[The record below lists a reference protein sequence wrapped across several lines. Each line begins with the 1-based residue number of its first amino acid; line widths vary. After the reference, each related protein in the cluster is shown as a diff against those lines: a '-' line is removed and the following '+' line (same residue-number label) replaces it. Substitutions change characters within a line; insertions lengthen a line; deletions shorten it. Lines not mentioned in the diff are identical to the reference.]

1 MYTFQHNDKQD
12 IAGLLDMVRRGC
24 ERFYRIGMSDRPGL
38 AKARKFAK
46 LTNSQKDE
54 ATLLAMDGKMDI
66 EAIAYAIGHNS
77 QAVARM
83 FQRNGITYKKRVRG
97 RDKKRRSQ

>member
-1 MYTFQHNDKQD
+1 MSFQYNDKRD
-12 IAGLLDMVRRGC
+12 IPAILEWVRLGC
-24 ERFYRIGMSDRPGL
+24 ERLYRIGMSDRPGL

-66 EAIAYAIGHNS
+66 EAIAHAVGHNS

-97 RDKKRRSQ
+97 RGKKGAQ